1 MLCGAWCIDDK
12 LFLVIG
18 AFCFIFYVRNTLLET
33 NHEGLSITLHYHIST
48 EQLFFAVLAS
58 VTNEKLK
65 KLTYQKKKNEEEE
78 EKEEKERKTEET
90 YKINFGSL
98 QPN

>member
-1 MLCGAWCIDDK
+1 MLHGAWCIDDK

-18 AFCFIFYVRNTLLET
+18 AFSFIIYVRKTLLET
-33 NHEGLSITLHYHIST
+33 NHEGLSITLHYHISS

-65 KLTYQKKKNEEEE
+65 KLTYQKKKM
-78 EKEEKERKTEET
+78 KKKKKKKRKKERK
-90 YKINFGSL
+90 KN
-98 QPN
+98 

>member
-1 MLCGAWCIDDK
+1 MLHGAWCIDDK

-18 AFCFIFYVRNTLLET
+18 AFSFIIYVRKTLLET
-33 NHEGLSITLHYHIST
+33 NHEGLSITLHYHISS

-65 KLTYQKKKNEEEE
+65 KLTYQKKNEEE
-78 EKEEKERKTEET
+78 EKEEEKERKKE
-90 YKINFGSL
+90 KLKNL
-98 QPN
+98 QNQF

>member
-1 MLCGAWCIDDK
+1 MLHGAWCIDDK

-18 AFCFIFYVRNTLLET
+18 AFSFIIYVRKTLLET
-33 NHEGLSITLHYHIST
+33 NHEGLSITLHYHISS

-65 KLTYQKKKNEEEE
+65 KLTYQKKK
-78 EKEEKERKTEET
+78 KKRKKKKKKRKKERK
-90 YKINFGSL
+90 KN
-98 QPN
+98 

>member
-1 MLCGAWCIDDK
+1 MLHGARCIDDK

-18 AFCFIFYVRNTLLET
+18 AFSFIIYVRKTLLET
-33 NHEGLSITLHYHIST
+33 NHEGLSITLHYHISS

-65 KLTYQKKKNEEEE
+65 KLTYQKKKM
-78 EKEEKERKTEET
+78 KKKKKKKRKKERK
-90 YKINFGSL
+90 KN
-98 QPN
+98 